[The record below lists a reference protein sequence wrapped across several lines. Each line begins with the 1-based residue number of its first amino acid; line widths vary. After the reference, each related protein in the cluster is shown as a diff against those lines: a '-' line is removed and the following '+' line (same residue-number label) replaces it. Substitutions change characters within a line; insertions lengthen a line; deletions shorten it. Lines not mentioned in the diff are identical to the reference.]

1 MNRLL
6 GHCAASN
13 YPRPGR
19 AFELWLHRTEDDAKC
34 GSEMPLFARRP
45 GGKSGSG
52 LPVGCIGGKRQECL
66 VLPGVSHINPASCS
80 VTASGSI
87 RRPAARRSSAS
98 ATPPCGLRF
107 PSSTDPP

>member
-19 AFELWLHRTEDDAKC
+19 AFEYYSAEQKTSEIGR
-34 GSEMPLFARRP
+34 EMPLFARRP

-52 LPVGCIGGKRQECL
+52 LPVGYIGGKRQECL
-66 VLPGVSHINPASCS
+66 VLPGVSHINAASCS